1 MAGRTPHKPPPTRF
15 APAQASASPVQTK
28 ATTAGHHPPPTKFGP
43 QTFQTKPTHTV
54 AGRTD
59 ARLAPPTRFGPQAL
73 QAMKKSSAPSY
84 KELNAFTRC
93 AIHAL
98 NGAQNN
104 KLGLQGAYELLIAT
118 AKNISSKAKQYSYD
132 DDETVEAAFAAM
144 GATVTKGQ
152 ALQGLTLD
160 DYMATAAPGRYA
172 VSVFMGQDV
181 SHIFLLEKAKKKSD
195 PEVVCDSEDRDYGAY
210 AGGQPTFIFKL

>member
-1 MAGRTPHKPPPTRF
+1 MAGRTPQKPPPTRF
-15 APAQASASPVQTK
+15 APAQANTAPVQAK
-28 ATTAGHHPPPTKFGP
+28 PAATGHHPPPTKFGP
-43 QTFQTKPTHTV
+43 QTFQAKPAHATP
-54 AGRTD
+54 G
-59 ARLAPPTRFGPQAL
+59 LPPPTSFGPQAV
-73 QAMKKSSAPSY
+73 QAMKKKSSAPSY

-104 KLGLQGAYELLIAT
+104 KLGWQGAYELLIAT
-118 AKNISSKAKQYSYD
+118 AKTISTKAKQYSYD

-144 GATVTKGQ
+144 GATVTKGK

-160 DYMATAAPGRYA
+160 EYMITAAPGRYA

>member
-1 MAGRTPHKPPPTRF
+1 MAGRTPQKPPPTRF
-15 APAQASASPVQTK
+15 APAQVGASSVQAK
-28 ATTAGHHPPPTKFGP
+28 TTATAHHAPPTKFGSLS
-43 QTFQTKPTHTV
+43 FQAKPAR
-54 AGRTD
+54 AG
-59 ARLAPPTRFGPQAL
+59 AGLPPPTRFGPQAL
-73 QAMKKSSAPSY
+73 QAAAKKNDAPSY
-84 KELNAFTRC
+84 KEVNPFTRC
-93 AIHAL
+93 AISAL
-98 NGAQNN
+98 NGAHNN
-104 KLGLQGAYELLIAT
+104 KLGLQGAYEMLIVI
-118 AKNISSKAKQYSYD
+118 AKKISTKAKQYSYD

>member
-1 MAGRTPHKPPPTRF
+1 MAGRTPQKPPPTRF
-15 APAQASASPVQTK
+15 APAQANTAPVQAK
-28 ATTAGHHPPPTKFGP
+28 PAATGHHPPPTKFGP
-43 QTFQTKPTHTV
+43 QIFQAKAV
-54 AGRTD
+54 NAG
-59 ARLAPPTRFGPQAL
+59 AGLPPPTRFGPQAL
-73 QAMKKSSAPSY
+73 QAMKKKSSAPSY

-98 NGAQNN
+98 NGAHNN
-104 KLGLQGAYELLIAT
+104 KLGWQGAYELLIAT
-118 AKNISSKAKQYSYD
+118 AKNISSEAKQYSYD

-160 DYMATAAPGRYA
+160 DYMTTAAPGRYA
-172 VSVFMGQDV
+172 VSVFMGKGV

-210 AGGQPTFIFKL
+210 AGGQPTFIFQL